1 MAWIL
6 QSKLYCSSI
15 PLICLVYNFDSQ
27 ALARQLQAEEDAYAR
42 QVYARRQHEREEKE
56 RLAFQARSR
65 RGAGVTRRHDKES
78 QDKKDKCNI
87 M

>member
-1 MAWIL
+1 V
-6 QSKLYCSSI
+6 KYCSSI
-15 PLICLVYNFDSQ
+15 RLIYLVHNFNSQ

-56 RLAFQARSR
+56 RLAFQAQSG
-65 RGAGVTRRHDKES
+65 RGAGVTRRHDKET
-78 QDKKDKCNI
+78 QEKKDKCII